1 METQVYS
8 PSMPAISYTVIA
20 TFLDEATCAEYAAWL
35 QDGHIDQVLS
45 HGGDSA
51 TLVRMDRATSNDPI
65 RLEVR
70 YIFPTRGV
78 FDRYV
83 EHHAPALRADGL
95 KRFPQERGVSFART
109 VGEVV

>member
-1 METQVYS
+1 
-8 PSMPAISYTVIA
+8 MPAIAYTVVA
-20 TFLDEATCAEYAAWL
+20 SFPDESLCAEYAAWL

-45 HGGDSA
+45 KGGHSA
-51 TLVRMDRATSNDPI
+51 TLVRLDRASPGDPA

-70 YIFPTRGV
+70 YLFPTREV

-95 KRFPQERGVSFART
+95 RRFPPERGVLFVRT
-109 VGEVV
+109 IGEVI